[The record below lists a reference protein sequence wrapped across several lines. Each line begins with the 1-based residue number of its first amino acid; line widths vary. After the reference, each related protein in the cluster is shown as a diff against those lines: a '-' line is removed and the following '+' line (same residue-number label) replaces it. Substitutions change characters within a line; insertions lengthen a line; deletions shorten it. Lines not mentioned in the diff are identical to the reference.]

1 MSGSGN
7 AGLTLNYGYLADG
20 TKTSSVTNQGE
31 GLKYRGSF
39 VYEIGGTTEQ
49 LSSIAWSEGRVAL
62 EYGIGG
68 TIPEIRDEWHICDHL
83 GNTRVVVDMT
93 NWGTVVEQNEY
104 LPFGTRIANPV
115 SELTTNRYRLAG
127 KEEQRFGIGAGT
139 LDLHLSDFGAR
150 YYDPVTARWT
160 TRDPLAGKYHSLSP
174 YNYCGGNPVNLVDPD
189 GNILDTFL
197 DAASLAMGVKSF
209 VSNVK
214 QGKVGAAIVDG
225 IGIVADAAALAT
237 PFASAGAGMAIKAV
251 RGVDKVADTAKAAKA
266 ADNVADAAK
275 GAKSIETLRRQA
287 VKDAWKAEK
296 ELVEKTGQGTRK
308 WSKSEIKELLETGKV
323 KGYEGHHINNVKDHP
338 ELAGNPNNITFVNKS
353 EHLSKHGGD
362 FRNETHGK
370 LLDRTIQ

>member
-39 VYEIGGTTEQ
+39 VYEIGGTTDC

-150 YYDPVTARWT
+150 YYDPFTCRWT

-174 YNYCGGNPVNLVDPD
+174 YNYCAGNPVNLVDPFGTEYRRKWRKNTVTVSATIYTSKKD
-189 GNILDTFL
+189 YPV
-197 DAASLAMGVKSF
+197 AS
-209 VSNVK
+209 
-214 QGKVGAAIVDG
+214 
-225 IGIVADAAALAT
+225 
-237 PFASAGAGMAIKAV
+237 
-251 RGVDKVADTAKAAKA
+251 KAAKYW
-266 ADNVADAAK
+266 NNRK
-275 GAKSIETLRRQA
+275 GDEYNTDGRKYA
-287 VKDAWKAEK
+287 VKYNIS
-296 ELVEKTGQGTRK
+296 VEQIEEFVLSGNIGKYNTLTVEPSGSLKNKQGVSLAGSTNSKIGKIRIDEQYAVYKPGTKQPSSTGAH
-308 WSKSEIKELLETGKV
+308 EIGHLLGI
-323 KGYEGHHINNVKDHP
+323 EGHQDNTLMSTSQDDKRTMDINSSQIEMIMTSTIGKD
-338 ELAGNPNNITFVNKS
+338 
-353 EHLSKHGGD
+353 D
-362 FRNETHGK
+362 
-370 LLDRTIQ
+370 LLTCIKKIFTK